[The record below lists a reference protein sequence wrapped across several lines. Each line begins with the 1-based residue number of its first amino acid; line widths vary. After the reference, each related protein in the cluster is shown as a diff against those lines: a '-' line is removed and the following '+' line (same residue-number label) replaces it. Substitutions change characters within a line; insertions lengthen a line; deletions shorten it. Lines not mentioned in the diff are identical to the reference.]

1 MEQDQEIDTPERIP
15 SLGLLRGAFY
25 ALFGLLRAVAI
36 LAAISLVGAGIFI
49 AYDVYLFLR
58 HIVEEPQGIVREWQV
73 VVQADRAPSATP
85 FEPVPEAAAPPAATT
100 LEAPEAPD
108 APAPAEAGEPSPD
121 APAPAPQPEEVPDAA
136 ATTEPPSEPDAIG
149 EAADA
154 DAEDWREERGLR
166 RPALPAPRAPEP
178 QVSWTALAERALDSL
193 EAGDVNWLL
202 GLALLVA
209 FCWIIGKI
217 PGMLVLAGTRLLVEL
232 FKSLRDAP

>member
-1 MEQDQEIDTPERIP
+1 MDQEKDTPERMP
-15 SLGLLRGAFY
+15 RLGLLRGTFY
-25 ALFGLLRAVAI
+25 ALFGVLRAAAI
-36 LAAISLVGAGIFI
+36 LAAIALAGAGLFI

-73 VVQADRAPSATP
+73 VVQADRAPAAAP
-85 FEPVPEAAAPPAATT
+85 FEPIPEAAAPPAASMP
-100 LEAPEAPD
+100 EAPEAPD
-108 APAPAEAGEPSPD
+108 APAPAEVGEASPD
-121 APAPAPQPEEVPDAA
+121 APAPASQPEEVPDAA

-154 DAEDWREERGLR
+154 EDWREERGLR
-166 RPALPAPRAPEP
+166 RPGLPAPRAPEP
-178 QVSWTALAERALDSL
+178 QVSWIALAERALDSL
-193 EAGDVNWLL
+193 EAGNVNWLL